1 MDVFDKSS
9 SLVVELELFLRPQF
23 FSWLVCP
30 LHHQW
35 MLCSTANTHAID
47 FASLLEYS
55 KVYLGCFWLGL
66 RQNAMQKG
74 SLKVKLSQHSLWT
87 A

>member
-1 MDVFDKSS
+1 MNIIDKSS
-9 SLVVELELFLRPQF
+9 SLAVALELFVETSI
-23 FSWLVCP
+23 SWLVSP

-47 FASLLEYS
+47 FVSLLEYS
-55 KVYLGCFWLGL
+55 KVYLGCFWFGL
-66 RQNAMQKG
+66 RQNVIQKS